1 MVFVEVVKSMPT
13 VLEQPVVTA
22 CKVDHVSIVPQHFVQ
37 LDLMVV
43 SLPLDNLLDVLLLLV
58 MSFVPTET
66 TR

>member
-1 MVFVEVVKSMPT
+1 MVFAGVAKLMLT
-13 VLEQPVVTA
+13 VSEQLVVTA
-22 CKVDHVSIVPQHFVQ
+22 CKVDHVSTVPLLFVQ

-43 SLPLDNLLDVLLLLV
+43 SLPPDNLLDVLLLLV